1 LSELKVLDF
10 GQYIAGPLAAMLFC
24 DQGAAVTHIDP
35 PGGPRWA
42 DPAMA
47 ILNRG
52 KHSLELDLSRAE
64 DRARALSLVA
74 EADLLIENFRP
85 GVMARLGLDAA
96 ACHAV
101 NPGLVYLS
109 LPGFASG
116 DPEFRG
122 VAAWE
127 AIIGGAVGQFRD
139 MGLNR
144 VLMGVD
150 PSYSPLTLASAYGGV
165 LGAVAA
171 MTALAAGERGR
182 TIEVPLATALLEGLV
197 FNALHL
203 DEVPERY
210 LGFREREIGRRRQDG
225 IPFDLSYDDLQ
236 ELLDPFYRSYRCADG
251 RPFYVVA
258 AGHAQHPEKT
268 LRLLGIWQELVA
280 AGLPLGDAY
289 AASST
294 WPAGQSSV
302 LAGYPLERRWAERV
316 SRRMA
321 EILITKPAFEWERR
335 FGEAG
340 IPGAA
345 HRRTTE
351 WLASEH
357 PLAAGL
363 LIDGDSPTVGRLR
376 QPGPTV
382 WFFPSSPSPPE
393 GGRATVSRGQA
404 VCSILA

>member
-1 LSELKVLDF
+1 LRPLSELKVLDF
-10 GQYIAGPLAAMLFC
+10 GQYIAGPVAAMLFC
-24 DQGAAVTHIDP
+24 DQGAVVTHIDP
-35 PGGPRWA
+35 PGGPRWK
-42 DPAMA
+42 DLSTA

-52 KHSLELDLSRAE
+52 KHSLELDLGRAE

-116 DPEFRG
+116 DPEFRR

-210 LGFREREIGRRRQDG
+210 LGFREREIRRRRQDASLSISPMTISRSCSTRSTAAIAAPTG
-225 IPFDLSYDDLQ
+225 GLSTSLPPATRSIP
-236 ELLDPFYRSYRCADG
+236 RRRCACWGSG
-251 RPFYVVA
+251 RSWWRRGCRWAMPMPRPRPGRRASPRSSLAIRSSA
-258 AGHAQHPEKT
+258 AGPI
-268 LRLLGIWQELVA
+268 G
-280 AGLPLGDAY
+280 
-289 AASST
+289 
-294 WPAGQSSV
+294 
-302 LAGYPLERRWAERV
+302 
-316 SRRMA
+316 
-321 EILITKPAFEWERR
+321 
-335 FGEAG
+335 
-340 IPGAA
+340 
-345 HRRTTE
+345 
-351 WLASEH
+351 
-357 PLAAGL
+357 
-363 LIDGDSPTVGRLR
+363 
-376 QPGPTV
+376 
-382 WFFPSSPSPPE
+382 
-393 GGRATVSRGQA
+393 
-404 VCSILA
+404 